1 MRRLLDMLDLSAD
14 AGTPAFSTEDV
25 ERRLIA
31 GGCWLIAAAVA
42 FQSVAHLADH
52 LVFDLSSDF
61 FNAGRDG
68 GLFTFASAVAT
79 VICGIVALVLVAV
92 WPRRA
97 VLLVGLSV
105 LLCYLALDD
114 MYAGHERVAE
124 KLDIDFLGIEDMGRV
139 LWPLVFLP
147 LLGACFAGLLAVASA
162 LSAPARRLVHG
173 GLALLVLAVALE
185 MASILLVNVGLYRPS
200 TIYELEV
207 TAEEGAELAG
217 WLLIALGMTTMLL
230 RGGPVARR

>member
-1 MRRLLDMLDLSAD
+1 MLDLSAD
-14 AGTPAFSTEDV
+14 AGTPAVTAEDA
-25 ERRLIA
+25 ERRLFA
-31 GGCWLIAAAVA
+31 GGCWFIAAAVA
-42 FQSVAHLADH
+42 FQSIAHLANH

-79 VICGIVALVLVAV
+79 VGCGIVTLVLVAV

-105 LLCYLALDD
+105 LLGYLAVDD
-114 MYAGHERVAE
+114 MYAGHERIAE
-124 KLDIDFLGIEDMGRV
+124 KLDLDLLGIEDTGRV

-147 LLGACFAGLLAVASA
+147 LLGACFAGLVAIASA

-173 GLALLVLAVALE
+173 GLALLVLAIALE
-185 MASILLVNVGLYRPS
+185 MASILLVNVGFDRSS
-200 TIYELEV
+200 TVYELEV

-217 WLLIALGMTTMLL
+217 WLLIALGMTATVLG
-230 RGGPVARR
+230 GGPAIRR